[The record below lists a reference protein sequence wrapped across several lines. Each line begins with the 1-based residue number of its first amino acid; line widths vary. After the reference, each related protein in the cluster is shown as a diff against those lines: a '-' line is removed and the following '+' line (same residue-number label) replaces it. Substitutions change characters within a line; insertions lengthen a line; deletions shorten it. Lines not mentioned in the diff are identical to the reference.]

1 MTDFLPTVTRSF
13 ASHSG
18 DTIQLELLESS
29 NTISTLHANEAQS
42 DKGFDYIETDNYE
55 YLYGNDSIDIL
66 FDYALKTEYD
76 ASLENLTKGL
86 LNIELKSL
94 AISPSIESMDLV
106 FDPFEN
112 CASVDCFFQDSILMQ
127 DSTIYTD
134 VYFSRMDTTN
144 AAHYFYFNKLNGII
158 SFKWAS
164 TTYTLIP

>member
-1 MTDFLPTVTRSF
+1 MKKLIPLLFTFSLLTSCQKDAFLSISAGSNMTDFLPTVTRSF

-29 NTISTLHANEAQS
+29 NTISTLDANEAQS

-86 LNIELKSL
+86 LNI
-94 AISPSIESMDLV
+94 
-106 FDPFEN
+106 
-112 CASVDCFFQDSILMQ
+112 
-127 DSTIYTD
+127 
-134 VYFSRMDTTN
+134 
-144 AAHYFYFNKLNGII
+144 
-158 SFKWAS
+158 
-164 TTYTLIP
+164 